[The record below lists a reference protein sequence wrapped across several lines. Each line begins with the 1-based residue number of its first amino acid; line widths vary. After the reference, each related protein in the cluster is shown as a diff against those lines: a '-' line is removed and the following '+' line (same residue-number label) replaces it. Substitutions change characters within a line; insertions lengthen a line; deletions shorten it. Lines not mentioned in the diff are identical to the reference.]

1 MRSQRYFIYRVCCC
15 VYMSRDELRRSFL
28 ITIKNPWMENVDQ
41 WGRIYLNNRRL
52 MKIVVL

>member
-1 MRSQRYFIYRVCCC
+1 
-15 VYMSRDELRRSFL
+15 MSRDELRRSFL